1 MRPRTKKKPSRSTDN
16 TSPVRK
22 KPSEVNASAVAS
34 GSFGIGRGG
43 LDREI
48 LAAYLASDEDRELV
62 IEKDIEI
69 RKAGVSG
76 VPFFIFNRKLAVS
89 GAHEPDTLLK
99 AMLESVSEKPA
110 ANA

>member
-1 MRPRTKKKPSRSTDN
+1 MCS
-16 TSPVRK
+16 
-22 KPSEVNASAVAS
+22 
-34 GSFGIGRGG
+34 
-43 LDREI
+43 
-48 LAAYLASDEDRELV
+48 SDL
-62 IEKDIEI
+62 
-69 RKAGVSG
+69 SG